1 MLLDYLKLM
10 FHLKLG
16 EILGLKW
23 SDIDFNTGTL
33 TVNRTL
39 QRVTQIDINGNRES
53 KVIEQFLKLKTQ

>member
-1 MLLDYLKLM
+1 M
-10 FHLKLG
+10 
-16 EILGLKW
+16 LGLKW
-23 SDIDFNTGTL
+23 RDVDLNTATL

>member
-1 MLLDYLKLM
+1 MLFLTALSTWLR
-10 FHLKLG
+10 LG

-39 QRVTQIDINGNRES
+39 QRVPEIDRYSNRKS
-53 KVIEQFLKLKTQ
+53 MLLSNYQRLKTL